1 MGINDKID
9 IDNETEQVKNL
20 RVLNSQKSSND
31 VDNIERKGF
40 CTNCSIYWLNDIIA
54 CFYSYFLNL
63 M

>member
-40 CTNCSIYWLNDIIA
+40 CTNCSIY
-54 CFYSYFLNL
+54 
-63 M
+63 